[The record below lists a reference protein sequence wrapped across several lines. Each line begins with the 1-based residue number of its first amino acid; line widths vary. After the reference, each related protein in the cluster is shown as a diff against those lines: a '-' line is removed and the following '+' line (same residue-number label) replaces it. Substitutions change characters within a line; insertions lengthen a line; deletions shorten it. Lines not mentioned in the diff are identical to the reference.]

1 MFRRLSAIEIAEGAL
16 LADLALIFQ
25 LTATYLPIG
34 GDIFRGLIF
43 VIFAILVLR
52 RGLYVGIMGMCISFF
67 LVSVTIGPNFIV
79 LMSLEAM
86 GGLFLG
92 YTMRLRLRH
101 ISLILIGVM
110 CGALAL
116 FIVLI
121 AGFFLAGLHVNT
133 IIKPFHTFYHAAL
146 PIINTIAARLHL
158 SAFWHHQL
166 YPLVNNLVNFFLT
179 YWLLMIYVALWFL
192 MIPVVTIIYL
202 GTNIAVR
209 TLGYNVRPFPDGLLN
224 RIIQQNMRTFIVLS
238 RKRERGWIVRFLIT
252 DIRRTSALVKK
263 SLWSRSK
270 KQEYK
275 T

>member
-34 GDIFRGLIF
+34 GDIFRGFIF
-43 VIFAILVLR
+43 VVFAILVLR

-67 LVSVTIGPNFIV
+67 LVSVTIGPNRVV

-101 ISLILIGVM
+101 ISLILIGVT

-133 IIKPFHTFYHAAL
+133 IIKPFHNFYHAAL

-158 SAFWHHQL
+158 SAFWRNQL

-179 YWLLMIYVALWFL
+179 YWLLMIYVALWFVL
-192 MIPVVTIIYL
+192 IPVVIITYL
-202 GTNIAVR
+202 ATNFLVR
-209 TLGYNVRPFPDGLLN
+209 MLGYDVRPFPGGLLN
-224 RIIQQNMRTFIVLS
+224 RILQQNARTFIVMS

-270 KQEYK
+270 KQEHR